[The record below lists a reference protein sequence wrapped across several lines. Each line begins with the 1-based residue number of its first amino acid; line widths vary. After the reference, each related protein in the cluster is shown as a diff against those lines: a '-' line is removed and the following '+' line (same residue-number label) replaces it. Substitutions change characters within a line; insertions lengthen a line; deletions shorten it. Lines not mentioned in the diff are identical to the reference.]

1 VILNSLIMKYIPIY
15 LYLFIILSISCSK
28 LEPHEAT
35 SGEADFTAIVAL
47 GGNYLSGYSNG
58 AISRTSQENSLANL
72 IANQLQEAGGGEFN
86 QPTIDDEDGL
96 GLNIRPWDSD
106 FHSKSHLGDRT
117 DCEGE
122 VSFGPVKSLFNSNET
137 SLLGSISGTFH
148 NYATPYVTMAQYDDA
163 SLGLSYDN
171 GGSPYYSRFASS
183 TIMGDVMAK
192 NPTFSIL
199 WLGMEEIYGYAMRG
213 GTGSHIPLPENTK
226 IDSILKVISSSGGK
240 GVIATIP
247 SIESFPYFNLIP
259 YNGASMSQNEADSL
273 NDVMISGGPDFDHIR
288 FVEGDNGFVFGDS
301 TYQSGVSQMKEGD
314 KLLFS
319 LPLDS
324 VKCWFVGLL
333 ARVIPDIHS
342 LNQYEL
348 AIIENAI
355 VAYNSYIS
363 LKAQEYGFALADI
376 NAYFKQVE
384 SGVLWNGVGY
394 DLEFVSGGFI
404 SLDGYHPTSR
414 GYALIANQFI
424 EAINEEYDA
433 SVPMTTCTDCRG
445 TEFPKE

>member
-1 VILNSLIMKYIPIY
+1 MKYIPIY

-72 IANQLQEAGGGEFN
+72 IAIQLQEAGGGEFN

-183 TIMGDVMAK
+183 TIMDDVMAT

-259 YNGASMSQNEADSL
+259 YNGAVLRQGQADTLNSL
-273 NDVMISGGPDFDHIR
+273 VAGAADWDHIE
-288 FVEGDNGFVFGDS
+288 FKEGENGFLIRDS
-301 TYQSGVSQMKEGD
+301 SRVVGYDQMRDGE

-319 LPLDS
+319 VPLDS
-324 VKCWFVGLL
+324 IRCFLWGVLGNPL
-333 ARVIPDIHS
+333 PSIHV
-342 LNQYEL
+342 LDEFEL
-348 AIIENAI
+348 AAINASI
-355 VAYNSYIS
+355 TNYNSYIS
-363 LKAQEYGFALADI
+363 NKAAEYDFALVDMH
-376 NAYFKQVE
+376 NYFNRLGA
-384 SGVLWNGVGY
+384 GVLSNGVGY
-394 DLEFVSGGFI
+394 NLEFVSGGFI
-404 SLDGYHPTSR
+404 SLDGYHPTSK

-433 SVPMTTCTDCRG
+433 SVPMTTCPDCRG